1 MSKRVRDEDVVDSA
15 IVDSKRKSEKKKKKK
30 RRKKKKS
37 SKKSK
42 ELEIKSVEPEIV
54 ITQEKD
60 EVEEIDISAEIPKDV
75 RVFLKHNHKISSKY
89 NSTFISLSPSYS
101 QSFIYIVH
109 TLQYNH

>member
-1 MSKRVRDEDVVDSA
+1 MRDEDVVDSA
-15 IVDSKRKSEKKKKKK
+15 IVDSKRKSDKKKKKK

-60 EVEEIDISAEIPKDV
+60 EVEEIV
-75 RVFLKHNHKISSKY
+75 RFEFFDGLKHSTITNQY
-89 NSTFISLSPSYS
+89 DSTFNLSIS
-101 QSFIYIVH
+101 
-109 TLQYNH
+109 

>member
-30 RRKKKKS
+30 RRKKKI

-60 EVEEIDISAEIPKDV
+60 EVEEIV
-75 RVFLKHNHKISSKY
+75 RFEFFGVFLKHNHKISSKY